1 MSYLSNKQRSY
12 ATLKKQEID
21 LESAV
26 ENLLWS
32 ITPEKSKDQIA
43 TIKQNLRKNMLHLSI
58 VRKELLSL
66 LNQ

>member
-32 ITPEKSKDQIA
+32 ITPDKSKDQIA
-43 TIKQNLRKNMLHLSI
+43 DIKQNLRKNMLHLSI